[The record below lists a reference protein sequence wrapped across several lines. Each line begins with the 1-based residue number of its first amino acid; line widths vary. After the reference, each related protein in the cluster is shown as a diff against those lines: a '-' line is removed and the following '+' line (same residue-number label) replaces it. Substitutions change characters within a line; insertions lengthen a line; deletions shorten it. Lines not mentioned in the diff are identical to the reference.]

1 MSIYVQNTFNN
12 LIKTTC
18 FIMKIHII
26 NNFKINIFIDIN
38 IITSKEMLINLNI
51 KVFILAKC

>member
-1 MSIYVQNTFNN
+1 
-12 LIKTTC
+12 
-18 FIMKIHII
+18 MKIHII